1 MIVKESTRRFKQDL
15 YNLKKACPHVDKL
28 AYNMKQAIKY
38 IEAHKDTWDEM
49 NEVELERL
57 YTYIDF
63 EFVCIKTKLP

>member
-1 MIVKESTRRFKQDL
+1 MIVKASTRRFKQDL
-15 YNLKKACPHVDKL
+15 YNLKKTCPHAEQL

-38 IEAHKDTWDEM
+38 IEAHKDTWNEKD
-49 NEVELERL
+49 EVELERL